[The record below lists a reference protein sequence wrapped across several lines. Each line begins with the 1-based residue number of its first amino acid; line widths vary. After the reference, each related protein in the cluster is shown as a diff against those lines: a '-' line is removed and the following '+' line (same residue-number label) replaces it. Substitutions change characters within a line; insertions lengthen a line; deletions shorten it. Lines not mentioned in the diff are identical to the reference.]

1 MNGKKQSPMAKFFV
15 TAFIG
20 FIVISFMFTGYES
33 FNAPQNVAATVGGH
47 SVSLTEFN
55 NEKNRQLQFYK
66 NFFGGKD
73 LTNKQMERFRINEN
87 TIRNLVQQKVML
99 IFSEKA
105 GVVPSPAQIKEEI
118 KKLPYFQTNG
128 QFDIN
133 RYKQILLS
141 NGLTPAK
148 IEEDMANNI
157 KRQLA
162 QMMMANFPIS
172 NKYMEEVNSFKSIAF
187 NSNIAQISKEAFRKH
202 IKVSNTKAKKYL
214 ATKTNMPIIEALYNE
229 RKVALDKKAKG
240 GLKSHQMELAKELLR
255 KDDNDGLK
263 KVIDSVASKI
273 KKALDSNKIKTVESL
288 QKKYGFAFE
297 KSTNINR
304 LEGATGNLLID
315 SKDLAT
321 IFKKGT
327 NAGSGYIFNTVGD
340 VTIVKVSKLAKKNA
354 KETEKTLETERAS
367 LTNVLSKKLAQNV
380 IQSLEENVKVKI
392 NNRVLQ

>member
-1 MNGKKQSPMAKFFV
+1 MNGKKQSPMAKFLV

-47 SVSLTEFN
+47 SVSLTEFS
-55 NEKNRQLQFYK
+55 NEKSRQLKFYK

-99 IFSEKA
+99 IFSERA
-105 GVVPSPAQIKEEI
+105 GVVPSPAQIKEEV

-133 RYKQILLS
+133 RYKQILKA

-148 IEEDMANNI
+148 LEEDMANNI

-162 QMMMANFPIS
+162 QVMMANFPLS

-187 NSNIAQISKEAFRKH
+187 NSHIAQISKESFRKH
-202 IKVSNTKAKKYL
+202 VSISNAKVKKFL
-214 ATKTNMPIIEALYNE
+214 ATKTNMPIIEALYKE
-229 RKVALDKKAKG
+229 RKVMLDKKAKG
-240 GLKSHQMELAKELLR
+240 GIKTHQKDLAIELLR
-255 KDDNDGLK
+255 KDATDDLT
-263 KVIDSVASKI
+263 KVVDSVSNKI
-273 KKALDSNKIKTVESL
+273 KKALDSNNLKAITRL
-288 QKKYGFAFE
+288 QKKYGFSFE
-297 KSTNINR
+297 KNININR
-304 LEGATGNLLID
+304 LDGSTGKALID
-315 SKDLAT
+315 SKDLNT
-321 IFKKGT
+321 IFKNGT
-327 NAGSGYIFNTVGD
+327 NGGLGYIFNTVGD
-340 VTIVKVSKLAKKNA
+340 VTIVKVSKLAKKKGTKNTEELK
-354 KETEKTLETERAS
+354 KERDS
-367 LTNVLSKKLAQNV
+367 LTSVLSKKLAQNV
-380 IQSLEENVKVKI
+380 MKSLEENVKVKI